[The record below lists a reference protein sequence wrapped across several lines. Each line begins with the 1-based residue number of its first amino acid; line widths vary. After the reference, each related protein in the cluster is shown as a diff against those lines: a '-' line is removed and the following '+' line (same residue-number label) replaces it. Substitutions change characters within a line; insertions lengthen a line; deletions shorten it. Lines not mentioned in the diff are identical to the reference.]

1 VLGGHEE
8 AVMPERKGTQGGSG
22 QAAQYTGISIAIG
35 AGLGL
40 TIGALTGGW
49 GIPVG
54 LALGAGVGVAI
65 GAAYDAWRKR
75 ESH

>member
-1 VLGGHEE
+1 
-8 AVMPERKGTQGGSG
+8 MSERKITRGDSG
-22 QAAQYTGISIAIG
+22 RSDQYIGIGVAIG

-49 GIPVG
+49 AIPIG

-65 GAAYDAWRKR
+65 GAATDTWRKR
-75 ESH
+75 EAH